1 MRDFQPEGG
10 PSADNLWWAEG
21 SRTPTSPWKGS
32 APWGGAPSQL
42 VWAPGQAWLP
52 RPLRDPE
59 AELAA
64 ACPNGSQGV
73 LHPAQSTSVV
83 LSRRRGLSP
92 AVLFADF
99 VRDRLKPDVWGVRTK
114 SHITGFR
121 SRRPLTPLWLVC
133 ALTDPGFARVS
144 LYLYA
149 WGVCST
155 WTNGSS
161 MSGLSGCVH
170 SWLQPPACLP
180 ASVCF

>member
-10 PSADNLWWAEG
+10 PSAANLWWAEG

-64 ACPNGSQGV
+64 TCPNGSQGV

-83 LSRRRGLSP
+83 LSKRRGLSP

-121 SRRPLTPLWLVC
+121 SRRSDSFV
-133 ALTDPGFARVS
+133 A
-144 LYLYA
+144 
-149 WGVCST
+149 GVCSHRS
-155 WTNGSS
+155 WVCS
-161 MSGLSGCVH
+161 CVH
-170 SWLQPPACLP
+170 LSIRLGCLQH
-180 ASVCF
+180 VD

>member
-10 PSADNLWWAEG
+10 PNAASLWWAEG

-32 APWGGAPSQL
+32 APWGGAPSRL
-42 VWAPGQAWLP
+42 VWAPWLL

-64 ACPNGSQGV
+64 TGPNGSQGV

-83 LSRRRGLSP
+83 LNQRRGLSL
-92 AVLFADF
+92 AVLFADI
-99 VRDRLKPDVWGVRTK
+99 VRDRLKPDIWGVRTK

-133 ALTDPGFARVS
+133 ALTDPGFAHVS
-144 LYLYA
+144 ICLYA

-155 WTNGSS
+155 WPNGSS
-161 MSGLSGCVH
+161 TPGFSGCVH
-170 SWLQPPACLP
+170 SRLQPPACLP
-180 ASVCF
+180 ASVRS